1 MPDSEPSAPDAA
13 SSKRSLLPERGPL
26 DDSASD
32 RRLVAACLKGNDQAW
47 AALVFKYRRLIYS
60 IPLKYGS
67 TKEDAADIFQAVCID
82 LFNELP
88 RLRNTDSIRAWL
100 ITVTAHKAFHWK
112 RQEQRR
118 RQAEVDGLDQEA
130 LENITPPPSVA
141 QRVEREQLVREA
153 LARLTARCRELIRML
168 FYEHPPRPYV
178 EVAKFLGVATS
189 SIGFIRGRCLSK
201 LERALE
207 ELGF

>member
-1 MPDSEPSAPDAA
+1 MPDSEPFAPDAD
-13 SSKRSLLPERGPL
+13 SSQKRRLLSGGPL
-26 DDSASD
+26 DDTASD
-32 RRLVAACLKGNDQAW
+32 RRLVAACLRGHEQAW

-60 IPLKYGS
+60 IPLKYGG

-88 RLRNTDSIRAWL
+88 RLRNTESLRAWL

-118 RQAEVDGLDQEA
+118 RRIEEDGIDPET
-130 LENITPPPSVA
+130 LESIATPPSLA

-153 LARLTARCRELIRML
+153 LARLSARCRELIQML

-178 EVAKFLGVATS
+178 EVAKLLGVATG
-189 SIGFIRGRCLSK
+189 SIGFIRGRCLHK
-201 LERALE
+201 LERVLE

>member
-1 MPDSEPSAPDAA
+1 MPESEPSAPDVV
-13 SSKRSLLPERGPL
+13 SSPKRRLLPGEPL

-32 RRLVAACLKGNDQAW
+32 RRLVAACLKGNEQAW

-60 IPLKYGS
+60 IPLKYGG

-88 RLRNTDSIRAWL
+88 RLRNTESIRAWL

-118 RQAEVDGLDQEA
+118 RQSEVDGLDQET
-130 LENITPPPSVA
+130 LESIAPPPAIA
-141 QRVEREQLVREA
+141 QRTEREQMVREA
-153 LARLTARCRELIRML
+153 LARLGARCRQLIQML
-168 FYEHPPRPYV
+168 FYEHPPRPYA
-178 EVAKFLGVATS
+178 EVAKLLGLATS
-189 SIGFIRGRCLSK
+189 SIGFIRGRCLHK